1 MTRDDEAR
9 GYEVHEQ
16 RKSEIERGVLGV
28 GGVENDGSQELER
41 KEVKKPLRG
50 SRVLHIVG
58 EIVQL
63 WWEIVQNMLTVAFC
77 SRIMSIMAIFVRKRR
92 ASIKISMRILLLV
105 FCVKNK
111 V

>member
-1 MTRDDEAR
+1 M
-9 GYEVHEQ
+9 
-16 RKSEIERGVLGV
+16 
-28 GGVENDGSQELER
+28 
-41 KEVKKPLRG
+41 KKPLRG

-92 ASIKISMRILLLV
+92 ASIKISTRILLLV